1 MALSLARTF
10 LERELPAGSVRVV
23 PDPAVKRHRD
33 RHLAEQVER
42 ILADGRDVVV
52 DAPSRSS
59 RRAVI
64 LAAAGHG
71 AQVIGYWA
79 RPPKM
84 GMPWRLE
91 CEPEYSQLS
100 RPPRRADGFDVLYE
114 VVNPELEYHLREL
127 RDRPDTTRPSSSTDS

>member
-1 MALSLARTF
+1 VQTVVVLMALSLAGTF
-10 LERELPAGSVRVV
+10 LERELPAGSLRVI

-33 RHLAEQVER
+33 RHLAAQVER

-64 LAAAGHG
+64 RAAASHG
-71 AQVIGYWA
+71 ARVIGYWA

-84 GMPWRLE
+84 GMPWILE
-91 CEPEYSQLS
+91 CEPEYSRLS
-100 RPPRRADGFDVLYE
+100 RRPHKADGFDVLYE
-114 VVNPELEYHLREL
+114 VVNPELEYQLREL
-127 RDRPDTTRPSSSTDS
+127 